1 MTTTAH
7 RAPEWDHA
15 DGFTII
21 LTPSQVSDQHKRTVT
36 ETSPELLPSKT
47 EEKWQNN
54 GLQHFLVFEMSDT
67 LAGP

>member
-1 MTTTAH
+1 MTATGH
-7 RAPEWDHA
+7 RAPGNDHI
-15 DGFTII
+15 DGFTIVLI
-21 LTPSQVSDQHKRTVT
+21 PSQFSDQHRQTIT
-36 ETSPELLPSKT
+36 ETSPELRPSNM